1 MTIVHLYIMSRAKIF
16 FHSLLHDHG
25 TCVDPDGLLHVE
37 GDVPEE
43 LCEEEEDHQVYS
55 SLGIRDCVSWSQHKI
70 GVVHL

>member
-1 MTIVHLYIMSRAKIF
+1 M
-16 FHSLLHDHG
+16 
-25 TCVDPDGLLHVE
+25 DPDGLLHVE

-55 SLGIRDCVSWSQHKI
+55 SLDIRDCVSWSQHKI